1 VLSVSAVD
9 INKAPAPYSNFGPFI
24 KVAAPGGNRS
34 TDINGDGQPDGVLST
49 VAVDV
54 GGSLQPRYDFYAGT
68 SMATA
73 HVSGVVALMLG
84 TNPALTPLDIDNL
97 LVSGAM
103 TEDLGQPGRDNRYGY
118 GLINAYRAVVA
129 AADTP
134 GGQPVTPVP
143 ILVVVP
149 PAIDF
154 GPESSSLTLTV
165 SNGGGSSLRVNPP
178 SEDSSGWLRIT
189 AAVDANGLGDYTL
202 SADRTNLPDGRY
214 FANVTYTSNAN
225 TVQVPVSLQVGNN
238 APSDGIDEII
248 IIRY

>member
-1 VLSVSAVD
+1 
-9 INKAPAPYSNFGPFI
+9 
-24 KVAAPGGNRS
+24 
-34 TDINGDGQPDGVLST
+34 
-49 VAVDV
+49 
-54 GGSLQPRYDFYAGT
+54 
-68 SMATA
+68 MATA